1 MIPYNVPLG
10 IIYKV
15 ITHVRGVTAEQKAV
29 ENHDWAAGRRGVAGR
44 GPPFKQNPGTP
55 LTESTHIHSYETNLW
70 GRDNGKV
77 KHENLVFNKL
87 TGSKSPVTERV
98 D

>member
-1 MIPYNVPLG
+1 MTGP
-10 IIYKV
+10 
-15 ITHVRGVTAEQKAV
+15 RA
-29 ENHDWAAGRRGVAGR
+29 AGR
-44 GPPFKQNPGTP
+44 GPPGRRRPWASFKQNPGTP

-77 KHENLVFNKL
+77 KHENLVLNKL
-87 TGSKSPVTERV
+87 TGSKSLVTERV